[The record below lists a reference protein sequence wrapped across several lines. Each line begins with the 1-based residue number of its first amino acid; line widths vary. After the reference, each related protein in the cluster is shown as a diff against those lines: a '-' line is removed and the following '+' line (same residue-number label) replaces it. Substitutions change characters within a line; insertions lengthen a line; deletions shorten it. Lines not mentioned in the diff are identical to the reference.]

1 MTLQA
6 AGIVAEYNPFHNG
19 HAYQIAQARQKTGA
33 DVIVAAMSG
42 NWVQRGEPA
51 IMDKWQ
57 RTEAALAGGVDLVV
71 ELSGAAALQPAHLF
85 AQGAIAVLATLKCQW
100 LVFGTEHPD
109 MDYDCL
115 MAHLPSDPAIFKRF
129 DQTYASLFQGYLREQ
144 TGITLSAANDIL
156 GFFYAVANQQQG
168 QPLQLVPL
176 ARRGS
181 QHNDT
186 AVMQGTNYAS
196 ATAIRAA
203 SLAGD
208 WATVQ
213 PVVPAKTLALL
224 QQESLISWA
233 DFWPLLRYQ
242 LISAP
247 VTDMRQRYQI
257 TEGVEYRLKRAALEA
272 TTFAD
277 FMRIVKTKRY
287 TYTRLQRQAAYLLLQ
302 ALPEEMR
309 PQPQYLRVLGY
320 SKQGQAYLHQ
330 IKKHVALPLVSRA
343 NRDWQKGV
351 GSLDD
356 RLGALRTL
364 VTGIPQ
370 DYGRIPIKKPDSE

>member
-1 MTLQA
+1 MTLRA

-115 MAHLPSDPAIFKRF
+115 MAHLPSDPVIFKRF

-208 WATVQ
+208 WVTVQ

-302 ALPEEMR
+302 VLPEEMR

>member
-1 MTLQA
+1 MTLRA

-51 IMDKWQ
+51 LMDKWQ

-115 MAHLPSDPAIFKRF
+115 MAHLPSDPVIFKRF

-351 GSLDD
+351 GALDD

>member
-1 MTLQA
+1 MILQA
-6 AGIVAEYNPFHNG
+6 VGIVTEYNPFHNG

>member
-1 MTLQA
+1 MTLRA

-19 HAYQIAQARQKTGA
+19 HAYQIAQARQKTDA

-57 RTEAALAGGVDLVV
+57 RTEAALADGVDLVV

-115 MAHLPSDPAIFKRF
+115 MAHLPSDPVIFKRF

-176 ARRGS
+176 ARWGS

-272 TTFAD
+272 TTFVD

-351 GSLDD
+351 GALDD

>member
-1 MTLQA
+1 MTLRA

-168 QPLQLVPL
+168 QPLQLVQI

-186 AVMQGTNYAS
+186 PVMQGTNYAS

>member
-1 MTLQA
+1 MTLRA

-196 ATAIRAA
+196 ATAIRAS

-224 QQESLISWA
+224 QQKSLISWA

-309 PQPQYLRVLGY
+309 SQPQYLRVLGY

>member
-1 MTLQA
+1 MTLRA

-19 HAYQIAQARQKTGA
+19 HAYQIAQARKKTGA

-51 IMDKWQ
+51 MMDKWQ

-85 AQGAIAVLATLKCQW
+85 ARGAVAVLAALKCQW

-115 MAHLPSDPAIFKRF
+115 MAHLPSDPATFKRF

-213 PVVPAKTLALL
+213 PVVPTKTLALL

-356 RLGALRTL
+356 RLGSLRTL

>member
-1 MTLQA
+1 MTLRA

-176 ARRGS
+176 ARQGS

>member
-6 AGIVAEYNPFHNG
+6 AGIVTEYNPFHNG

-115 MAHLPSDPAIFKRF
+115 MSHLPSDPATFKRF

-233 DFWPLLRYQ
+233 DFWSLLRYQ

-247 VTDMRQRYQI
+247 VADMRQRYQI

-370 DYGRIPIKKPDSE
+370 DYGRIPIKKTDSE

>member
-6 AGIVAEYNPFHNG
+6 AGIVTEYNPFHNG

-351 GSLDD
+351 GALDD

>member
-1 MTLQA
+1 MTLRA

-272 TTFAD
+272 TTFVD

-351 GSLDD
+351 GALDD

>member
-6 AGIVAEYNPFHNG
+6 AGIVTEYNPFHNG

-51 IMDKWQ
+51 NMDKWQ

-115 MAHLPSDPAIFKRF
+115 MAHLPSDPVIFKRF

-356 RLGALRTL
+356 RLGSLRTL

>member
-1 MTLQA
+1 MTLRA

-115 MAHLPSDPAIFKRF
+115 MAHLPSDPVIFKRF

-302 ALPEEMR
+302 VLPEEMR

>member
-1 MTLQA
+1 MTLRA

-196 ATAIRAA
+196 ATAIRAS

-351 GSLDD
+351 GALDD

>member
-6 AGIVAEYNPFHNG
+6 AGIVTEYNPFHNG
-19 HAYQIAQARQKTGA
+19 HAYQIAQARQKTDA

-115 MAHLPSDPAIFKRF
+115 MAHLPSDPVIFKRF

>member
-1 MTLQA
+1 MTLRA

-19 HAYQIAQARQKTGA
+19 HAYQIAQARQKTDA

-115 MAHLPSDPAIFKRF
+115 MAHLPSDPVIFKRF

-272 TTFAD
+272 TTFVD

-351 GSLDD
+351 GALDD

>member
-1 MTLQA
+1 MTLRA

-196 ATAIRAA
+196 ATAIRAS

>member
-1 MTLQA
+1 MTLRA

-115 MAHLPSDPAIFKRF
+115 MAHLPSDPVIFKRF

-330 IKKHVALPLVSRA
+330 IKKHVALPLVSRE

-351 GSLDD
+351 GALDD

>member
-1 MTLQA
+1 MTLRA

-115 MAHLPSDPAIFKRF
+115 MAHLPSDPVIFKRF

-302 ALPEEMR
+302 VLPEEMR

-370 DYGRIPIKKPDSE
+370 DYGRIPKKKPDSE

>member
-1 MTLQA
+1 MTLRA

-57 RTEAALAGGVDLVV
+57 RTEAALAGGVDLVI

-176 ARRGS
+176 ARQGS

>member
-1 MTLQA
+1 MTLRA

-85 AQGAIAVLATLKCQW
+85 AQGAIAVLATLRCQW

-176 ARRGS
+176 ARQGS

>member
-6 AGIVAEYNPFHNG
+6 AGIVTEYNPFHNG
-19 HAYQIAQARQKTGA
+19 HAYQIEQARQKTGA

>member
-1 MTLQA
+1 MTLRA

-115 MAHLPSDPAIFKRF
+115 MAHLPSDPVIFKRF

-277 FMRIVKTKRY
+277 FLRIVKTKRY

-351 GSLDD
+351 GALDD

>member
-19 HAYQIAQARQKTGA
+19 HAYQIAQARKRTGA

-51 IMDKWQ
+51 MMDKWQ

-85 AQGAIAVLATLKCQW
+85 AQGAVAVLAALKCQW

-115 MAHLPSDPAIFKRF
+115 MAHLPSDPVIFKRF

-351 GSLDD
+351 GALDD

>member
-6 AGIVAEYNPFHNG
+6 AGIVTEYNPFHNG

-356 RLGALRTL
+356 RLGALRT
-364 VTGIPQ
+364 
-370 DYGRIPIKKPDSE
+370 

>member
-6 AGIVAEYNPFHNG
+6 AGIVTEYNPFHNG

-115 MAHLPSDPAIFKRF
+115 MAHLPSDPVIFKRF

>member
-1 MTLQA
+1 MTLRA

-115 MAHLPSDPAIFKRF
+115 MAHLPSDPVIFKRF

-213 PVVPAKTLALL
+213 PVVSAKTLALL

-247 VTDMRQRYQI
+247 VTDMQQRYQI

-287 TYTRLQRQAAYLLLQ
+287 TYTRLQRQAVYLLLQ

-351 GSLDD
+351 GALDD

>member
-1 MTLQA
+1 MTLRA

-115 MAHLPSDPAIFKRF
+115 MAHLPSDPVIFKRF

-302 ALPEEMR
+302 VLPEEMR

-330 IKKHVALPLVSRA
+330 IKKYVALPLVSRA

>member
-6 AGIVAEYNPFHNG
+6 AGIVTEYNPFHNG

-57 RTEAALAGGVDLVV
+57 RTEAALVGGVDLVV

>member
-351 GSLDD
+351 GALDD

>member
-1 MTLQA
+1 MTLRA

-115 MAHLPSDPAIFKRF
+115 MAHLPSDPVIFKRF

-287 TYTRLQRQAAYLLLQ
+287 TYTRLQRQAVYLLLQ

-351 GSLDD
+351 GALDD

>member
-115 MAHLPSDPAIFKRF
+115 MAHLPSDPVIFKRF

-351 GSLDD
+351 GALDD

>member
-1 MTLQA
+1 MTLRA

-19 HAYQIAQARQKTGA
+19 HAYQIAQARKKTGA

-51 IMDKWQ
+51 MMDKWQ

-115 MAHLPSDPAIFKRF
+115 MAHLPSDPVIFKRF

-351 GSLDD
+351 GALDD

>member
-6 AGIVAEYNPFHNG
+6 AGIVTEYNPFHNG

>member
-1 MTLQA
+1 MTLRA

-115 MAHLPSDPAIFKRF
+115 MAHLPSDPVIFKRF

-351 GSLDD
+351 GALDD

>member
-1 MTLQA
+1 MTLRA

-19 HAYQIAQARQKTGA
+19 HAYQIAQARQKTCA

-115 MAHLPSDPAIFKRF
+115 MAHLPSDPVIFKRF

-351 GSLDD
+351 GALDD

>member
-1 MTLQA
+1 MTLRA

-186 AVMQGTNYAS
+186 AVMQGTTYAS

-213 PVVPAKTLALL
+213 PVVPAKTLELL

-351 GSLDD
+351 GALDD